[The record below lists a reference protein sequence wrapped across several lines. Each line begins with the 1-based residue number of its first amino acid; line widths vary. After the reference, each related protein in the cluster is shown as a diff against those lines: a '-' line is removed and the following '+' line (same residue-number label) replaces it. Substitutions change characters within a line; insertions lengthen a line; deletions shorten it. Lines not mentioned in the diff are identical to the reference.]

1 MTSTLFSL
9 TCRGSLV
16 LASLTLAAC
25 GVVSRGGERSTEY
38 YYSNQRAAAGSSTA
52 PAVVTRSASAPAAQN
67 GPAGVSRIVYFD
79 FDKSVVKPEY
89 RDVVRAHADYLRAA
103 PQSSVVLEGNT
114 DDRGGREYNL
124 ALGQRRADA
133 VRQSLV
139 LLGVSDRQIEAVSF
153 GMEKPASTLRTE
165 EGYGLNRRV
174 EFRYP

>member
-9 TCRGSLV
+9 TCRGTLV

-25 GVVSRGGERSTEY
+25 GVVSTGGERSTEY
-38 YYSNQRAAAGSSTA
+38 YYSNQRAAPGSSTA
-52 PAVVTRSASAPAAQN
+52 SAVVTRSAPAAAQN

-103 PQSSVVLEGNT
+103 PKSSVVLEGST

-153 GMEKPASTLRTE
+153 GMEKPASTLRTD